1 MTDNRSTLARFTS
14 VAGQIGSI
22 LSRIDIDVLDRTQI
36 RLIGTIKHL
45 VADARLDI
53 RDWEMAETREE
64 MLHSSAEAL
73 KRLEQ
78 IREAILLA
86 SQHDIFSPIE
96 VGEISAQF
104 DRFEIEL
111 RQ

>member
-1 MTDNRSTLARFTS
+1 LGESQSLLNRFTR

-22 LSRIDIDVLDRTQI
+22 LSRIDLDVLDRTQI
-36 RLIGTIKHL
+36 RLVGTIKRL
-45 VADARLDI
+45 TADTRLDI

-64 MLHSSAEAL
+64 MLGHSHEAL

-78 IREAILLA
+78 TREAILLA
-86 SQHDIFSPIE
+86 SQYDIFSAIE
-96 VGEISAQF
+96 VGEISAHF
-104 DRFEIEL
+104 DLFANEL